1 MTISL
6 IANGQDLTL
15 GIVDNG
21 KISFENVIDSISIE
35 KSLNLR
41 IKNYQQMGYFGVYA
55 DSLTQ
60 KQDTIWA
67 NIQVGQQYKYIVLDS
82 HNIAEGYLPK
92 NTNRTLDLAQ
102 FKKLQDDL
110 LYTYEANGYP
120 FAQLV
125 LSENQTKEDTLVS
138 QASFYPGMQVVYD
151 SLIYYGKS
159 KLSKKYLA
167 KYLDTEV
174 GNLYNEEDVLQIDK
188 RLRNL
193 PLVKITRPSQVIFT
207 RGKASIILYTDD
219 VV

>member
-1 MTISL
+1 MLFCKRECGCKFRPWFYTSATGLSFIFVQTVYKVISIWSLLTISL

-21 KISFENVIDSISIE
+21 KISFENVIDSISTE

-151 SLIYYGKS
+151 SLIYYG
-159 KLSKKYLA
+159 
-167 KYLDTEV
+167 
-174 GNLYNEEDVLQIDK
+174 
-188 RLRNL
+188 
-193 PLVKITRPSQVIFT
+193 
-207 RGKASIILYTDD
+207 
-219 VV
+219 